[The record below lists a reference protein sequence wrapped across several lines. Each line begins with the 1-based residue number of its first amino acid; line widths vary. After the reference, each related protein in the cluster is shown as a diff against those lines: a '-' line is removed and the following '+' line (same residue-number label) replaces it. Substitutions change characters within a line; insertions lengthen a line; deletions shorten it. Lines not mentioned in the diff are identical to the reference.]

1 MNAAESKMLRGVS
14 CCEGVIGAQIAK
26 PGDECV
32 KKQPEILKGVTIER
46 EREKRK
52 RKRKTAKN
60 DRQRGGDKQQTKVE
74 GMDGDRQGSKGEE
87 KGGRH
92 KQTKNKAM
100 LSLSLSLSHSLS
112 LSLSLCSMQ
121 GEKQANLQPI
131 RNTNRK
137 AAEEHQASEKP

>member
-1 MNAAESKMLRGVS
+1 
-14 CCEGVIGAQIAK
+14 
-26 PGDECV
+26 
-32 KKQPEILKGVTIER
+32 
-46 EREKRK
+46 
-52 RKRKTAKN
+52 
-60 DRQRGGDKQQTKVE
+60 
-74 GMDGDRQGSKGEE
+74 MDGDRQGSKGEE

-100 LSLSLSLSHSLS
+100 LSLSLSLCLTLSLSLS